1 MGTGGGRGARTDGV
15 THMWLDIVIVALFA
29 TGIYSFAV
37 LTGFEKRFLTRKTD
51 RRAEN
56 LYDEYADSPR
66 KQRRFAEEHGGTWKD
81 DPADIRPGSRR

>member
-29 TGIYSFAV
+29 AGIYSFAV

-81 DPADIRPGSRR
+81 DPADTRPGSRR

>member
-1 MGTGGGRGARTDGV
+1 M
-15 THMWLDIVIVALFA
+15 
-29 TGIYSFAV
+29 

-81 DPADIRPGSRR
+81 DPADTRPGSRR